1 MQDTTVLSEQPTSV
15 PMKEAAA
22 TAKTKIFFPNLD
34 GLRFVSFLVVFLY
47 HGHLSIFSYLKDSSP
62 QVYNVIEFICRHGNL
77 GVNFFFVLSG
87 FLITYLLIKE
97 KEFTGRIHVPNFYIR
112 RILRIWPLYYL
123 CVFVGFVGFAMLKK
137 MSGEPIVENA
147 NPWYYIFFSA
157 NFDIMHT
164 WPEKPDALLL
174 SVLWSV
180 AVEEQFYL
188 TWPLILSVIPLKN
201 FRFVFPSIM
210 LLSLLFRFFYN
221 GNNDHEFA
229 IRYFHTFSV
238 IGDMALGG
246 LFAYLVSYENKFK
259 LFITNM
265 NRLLII
271 LVYVLTLVFTLFK
284 DEIFAGGIPVI
295 FERIVIASLFGMIIL
310 EQNYAKHSFYKMS
323 KLKTISQLGIYTY
336 GLYCLHFLGLYFAIK
351 IMNMLRLD
359 GSISSIS
366 FSMIVLALIIS
377 VVISLLSY
385 HFYEKWFLRLKDKFA
400 FIVKK

>member
-1 MQDTTVLSEQPTSV
+1 MA
-15 PMKEAAA
+15 PMKQTAAS
-22 TAKTKIFFPNLD
+22 AKAKIFFPNLD
-34 GLRFVSFLVVFLY
+34 GLRFVSFFVVFLY
-47 HGHLSIFSYLKDSSP
+47 HSLLSILSYLKDASP
-62 QVYNVIEFICRHGNL
+62 RVYSVVDFLFKHGNL

-97 KEFTGRIHVPNFYIR
+97 KEFTGRIHVPNFYVR

-123 CVFVGFVGFAMLKK
+123 CVIVGFIGFAMLKK
-137 MSGEPIVENA
+137 MSGEPVMENA
-147 NPWYYIFFSA
+147 NPWYYIFFGA

-188 TWPLILSVIPLKN
+188 TWPLILSIVPLRK
-201 FRFVFPSIM
+201 FRYVFPAIIVF
-210 LLSLLFRFFYN
+210 SLIFRSFFT
-221 GNNDHEFA
+221 GGDDHDFA
-229 IRYFHTFSV
+229 VRYFHTFSV

-259 LFITNM
+259 TFITNM
-265 NRLLII
+265 SRPMII
-271 LVYVLTLVFTLFK
+271 MIYVFTLVFTLFK
-284 DEIFAGGIPVI
+284 DYIFVPGIAVA
-295 FERIVIASLFGMIIL
+295 FERIVIASLFGLIIL
-310 EQNYAKHSFYKMS
+310 EQNYSKNSFYKMG
-323 KLKTISQLGIYTY
+323 KLKTISNLGIFTY

-351 IMNMLRLD
+351 VMNSMQLN
-359 GSISSIS
+359 GSLNAVA
-366 FSMIVLALIIS
+366 FSMILLALLLSIG
-377 VVISLLSY
+377 ISLMSY

>member
-1 MQDTTVLSEQPTSV
+1 MQQSVFAGQPKIA
-15 PMKEAAA
+15 PMKQTAAS
-22 TAKTKIFFPNLD
+22 AKAKIFFPNLD
-34 GLRFVSFLVVFLY
+34 GLRFISFFVVFLY
-47 HGHLSIFSYLKDSSP
+47 HSLLSILSYLKDASP
-62 QVYNVIEFICRHGNL
+62 RVYHVAEFLFRHGNL

-97 KEFTGRIHVPNFYIR
+97 KEFTGRIHVPNFYVR

-123 CVFVGFVGFAMLKK
+123 CVAVGFIGFAILKK
-137 MSGEPIVENA
+137 MTGEPVMENA

-188 TWPLILSVIPLKN
+188 TWPLILSIVPLN
-201 FRFVFPSIM
+201 RIRYVFPAIM
-210 LLSLLFRFFYN
+210 AFALIFRAFYT
-221 GNNDHEFA
+221 GGDDHDFA
-229 IRYFHTFSV
+229 VRYFHTFSV

-259 LFITNM
+259 SYITHM
-265 NRLLII
+265 SRPVIVMI
-271 LVYVLTLVFTLFK
+271 YILTLVFTLFK
-284 DEIFAGGIPVI
+284 DDIFVPGVAVV
-295 FERIVIASLFGMIIL
+295 FERMVIASLFGLIIL
-310 EQNYAKHSFYKMS
+310 EQNYSKNSFYKMG
-323 KLKTISQLGIYTY
+323 KLKTISNLGVFTY

-351 IMNMLRLD
+351 IMNIMRLD
-359 GSISSIS
+359 GSLNAVA
-366 FSMIVLALIIS
+366 FSMILLALLLSIG
-377 VVISLLSY
+377 ISLMSY

>member
-1 MQDTTVLSEQPTSV
+1 MQQGSVFAAQPKIA
-15 PMKEAAA
+15 PMKQTAS
-22 TAKTKIFFPNLD
+22 TAKAKIFFPNLD
-34 GLRFVSFLVVFLY
+34 GLRFVSFFVVFLY
-47 HGHLSIFSYLKDSSP
+47 HSLLSILSYLKDASP
-62 QVYNVIEFICRHGNL
+62 RVYTVVEFLFRHGNL

-97 KEFTGRIHVPNFYIR
+97 KEFTGRIHVPNFYVR

-123 CVFVGFVGFAMLKK
+123 CVIVGFIGFAVLKK
-137 MSGEPIVENA
+137 MTGEPVMENA
-147 NPWYYIFFSA
+147 NPWYYIFFTA

-188 TWPLILSVIPLKN
+188 TWPLLLSIVPFKK
-201 FRFVFPSIM
+201 FRYVFPSI
-210 LLSLLFRFFYN
+210 LIFSLVFRSFYA
-221 GNNDHEFA
+221 GGDDHDFA
-229 IRYFHTFSV
+229 VRYFHTFSL

-259 LFITNM
+259 SFIINM
-265 NRLLII
+265 SRPMII
-271 LVYVLTLVFTLFK
+271 MIYVLTLVFTLFK
-284 DEIFAGGIPVI
+284 DYIFVPGVVVV
-295 FERIVIASLFGMIIL
+295 FERLIIASLFGMIIL
-310 EQNYAKHSFYKMS
+310 EQNYSKHSFYKMG
-323 KLKTISQLGIYTY
+323 KLKIISNLGVFTY

-351 IMNMLRLD
+351 LMNTMHLN
-359 GSISSIS
+359 GSLNAVA
-366 FSMIVLALIIS
+366 FSMILLALLLSIG
-377 VVISLLSY
+377 ISLMSY

>member
-1 MQDTTVLSEQPTSV
+1 MQQTHSS
-15 PMKEAAA
+15 
-22 TAKTKIFFPNLD
+22 AKAKIFFPNLD

-47 HGHLSIFSYLKDSSP
+47 HGHLSIFSYLTDAQP
-62 QVYNVIEFICRHGNL
+62 RVYSVIQFLFRHGNL

-97 KEFTGRIHVPNFYIR
+97 KEFTGKIHVPNFYVR
-112 RILRIWPLYYL
+112 RILRIWPLYYM
-123 CVFVGFVGFAMLKK
+123 CVFVGFVAFGILKK

-164 WPEKPDALLL
+164 WPLKPDALLL

-188 TWPLILSVIPLKN
+188 TWPLILSVVPLKK
-201 FRFVFPSIM
+201 FKFIFPCIM
-210 LLSLLFRFFYN
+210 LFSLVFRAFHA
-221 GNNDHEFA
+221 GNNDHDFA

-259 LFITNM
+259 TFITNM
-265 NRLLII
+265 PKSVII
-271 LVYVLTLVFTLFK
+271 LIYVFALGVTLFK
-284 DEIFAGGIPVI
+284 DEIFVPGWPSI
-295 FERIVIASLFGMIIL
+295 FERIVIAFFFGMIIL

-323 KLKTISQLGIYTY
+323 NFKLISKLGIYTY

-351 IMNMLRLD
+351 FMNVLRLN
-359 GSISSIS
+359 GSLNWVS
-366 FSMIVLALIIS
+366 FSMIGLALVISVIIS
-377 VVISLLSY
+377 LMSY
-385 HFYEKWFLRLKDKFA
+385 HLYEKWFLRLKDKFA